1 MVWAFGL
8 VVAAATAKVIWGDE
22 IFPPEKDPKG
32 DPKTWTRE
40 EMRRWLAARNL
51 FPQDTDTK
59 EELLERVL
67 ANMRRTNPPPSRNYA
82 SLPAPPAAPDS
93 TTSHGYHSHSPR
105 RHTYDPIHTM
115 AFLED
120 PRLRQRWNQITHDAE
135 AVTENAAAGI
145 WTFQHNYIHPC
156 FSSFVDSIE
165 QCTTV
170 CLGDPEERL
179 RKRRERDRTTQVRAE
194 YSFDFYD
201 DWYEEEEAGGLF
213 SSWGNDDWDR
223 LLAGKGSQRK
233 HSGGETSEQPTRKRG
248 MSYGTR
254 GGRRK
259 ATEEDPT
266 IIPSTQPIGFLSK
279 LPWKMG
285 GTLRYKPSAAD
296 LQDHPGRHGEGEV
309 EPLLGSD
316 DESDYGNLLVT
327 RKRSGTTGS
336 GDTSDSYRSRGD
348 LFPSDGE
355 GEEDAIPLDDE
366 VTYDMVR
373 KDDRSSRRTRSKG
386 KRPASGFS
394 VSRTV
399 SRTTLGSVRSRD
411 SLRIPSRD
419 SLRVGHRSTSTSLP
433 ATPDVEDVP
442 SFYDLQREEHMLQ
455 QAEDEQ
461 VARKKAAAAQLA
473 AEKGLDS
480 TSPALRPVPEPK
492 PIVAEDEVYEPLP
505 SKDVPTETTEVADKP
520 HVPHESAE
528 PNPPSVNLG
537 PGGDTKQRPEETA
550 FIPARLPN
558 FG

>member
-1 MVWAFGL
+1 
-8 VVAAATAKVIWGDE
+8 
-22 IFPPEKDPKG
+22 
-32 DPKTWTRE
+32 
-40 EMRRWLAARNL
+40 
-51 FPQDTDTK
+51 
-59 EELLERVL
+59 
-67 ANMRRTNPPPSRNYA
+67 
-82 SLPAPPAAPDS
+82 
-93 TTSHGYHSHSPR
+93 
-105 RHTYDPIHTM
+105 M

-145 WTFQHNYIHPC
+145 WSFQHNYINPC
-156 FSSFVDSIE
+156 FSSFADSIE

-179 RKRRERDRTTQVRAE
+179 RKRRERDRTQVRAE

-201 DWYEEEEAGGLF
+201 DWYEEEESGGLF
-213 SSWGNDDWDR
+213 SSWGNEDWDR
-223 LLAGKGSQRK
+223 LLAGTGSQRK
-233 HSGGETSEQPTRKRG
+233 QTGGETTEQPSRKRG

-259 ATEEDPT
+259 ASENDPT

-296 LQDHPGRHGEGEV
+296 LQDHPGRHEEDEG

-316 DESDYGNLLVT
+316 DESDHGDLLVT

-373 KDDRSSRRTRSKG
+373 KDVRSSGRTRSKG

-411 SLRIPSRD
+411 SLRVPSRD
-419 SLRVGHRSTSTSLP
+419 SLHVGHRSTSTSLP

-442 SFYDLQREEHMLQ
+442 SLHDLALEEHVLQ
-455 QAEDEQ
+455 QAEDEA

-473 AEKGLDS
+473 AEKGLGS
-480 TSPALRPVPEPK
+480 TSPALRSVPEPK
-492 PIVAEDEVYEPLP
+492 PIVAEDEVYEPP
-505 SKDVPTETTEVADKP
+505 AHKDIPTQTVKVADKLHAP
-520 HVPHESAE
+520 YESVE
-528 PNPPSVNLG
+528 RNSPSVNLEVSER
-537 PGGDTKQRPEETA
+537 DVKQRPEETA